1 MKTTTKKILKASA
14 LATVI
19 ASAFLIGNYQGQKQ
33 REQHIINDAIVYDE
47 NHQQGNYFLSVG
59 GQSYSYW
66 FENENLQSIANQ
78 NKDKELFIKDQ
89 DNTII
94 ASCDFSNIPEDLQ
107 KAKVTSYMA
116 ACDDDNALVIFIEE

>member
-1 MKTTTKKILKASA
+1 MKTSTKRILKASA

-19 ASAFLIGNYQGQKQ
+19 ASAFLIGNYQGYKQ
-33 REQHIINDAIVYDE
+33 GKEHIINNAIVYDE
-47 NHQQGNYFLSVG
+47 NHQQSNYILDVD

-78 NKDKELFIKDQ
+78 NKNKELFIKDQ

-94 ASCDFSNIPEDLQ
+94 VSCDYKNIPEDLQ
-107 KAKVTSYMA
+107 KAKVTSYMT
-116 ACDDDNALVIFIEE
+116 ACDDKNALVIFIEE

>member
-1 MKTTTKKILKASA
+1 MKTNTKKILKASA

-33 REQHIINDAIVYDE
+33 GEQHIINDAIIYNE
-47 NHQQGNYFLSVG
+47 NHQQSNYYLSVD
-59 GQSYSYW
+59 GQVYSYW
-66 FENENLQSIANQ
+66 FENENLQSVANQ

-94 ASCDFSNIPEDLQ
+94 LTCDFSNIPDDLQ
-107 KAKVTSYMA
+107 KAKVKSYMA
-116 ACDDDNALVIFIEE
+116 ACDDKNALVIFIEE